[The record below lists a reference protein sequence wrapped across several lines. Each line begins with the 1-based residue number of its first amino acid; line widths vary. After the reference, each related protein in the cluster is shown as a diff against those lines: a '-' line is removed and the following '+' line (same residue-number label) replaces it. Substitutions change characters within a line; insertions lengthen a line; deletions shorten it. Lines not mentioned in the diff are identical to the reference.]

1 VTEFAAYRGG
11 PEDVFAR
18 RDGAVPSP
26 DGAPPSPR
34 VSFHPIVDL
43 DTGTVVAVSAPAP
56 AGPGTGLESDVDR
69 AILAAHATTQR
80 ETLLPLHLFLHART
94 LADDRSV
101 DRLHQTLTSLG
112 RRPGGVIVSVSG
124 MFGGMTPAEAG
135 VRLGR
140 LRAAGYLI
148 GIEHVADLPSRFVAE
163 VTPSVLTLDPE
174 LTRRAVAD
182 PRRAALV
189 EALVSLGRRTGGHVL
204 APGVVDD
211 DQLQKLRAL
220 GVRLAQGPLLT
231 PAGWRPGMPVTV
243 HLGARETDRLGPRV
257 TEFMLPATVMPDSA
271 TADAVF
277 SAFNAEPNTTS
288 VVLVDPAQRP
298 RYTVDRTRFLLKLA
312 GAYGHAL
319 HAHKPATRLADPPR
333 TVPRTVPAIAA
344 LRAAGEDAARVYD
357 DLVVIDEVGRCM
369 GVARVGDL
377 IRSLSELERRTAS

>member
-1 VTEFAAYRGG
+1 VTEFAAYRGV
-11 PEDVFAR
+11 PENAYAR
-18 RDGAVPSP
+18 RDDAGPAREALSP
-26 DGAPPSPR
+26 APR
-34 VSFHPIVDL
+34 IAFHPIIDL

-56 AGPGTGLESDVDR
+56 AAHGTGLESDVDR

-80 ETLLPLHLFLHART
+80 ETALPLHLFLHART
-94 LADDRSV
+94 LADDRSM

-112 RRPGGVIVSVSG
+112 RRPGGVIISVNG
-124 MFGGMTPAEAG
+124 LFGGMPPQEAAA
-135 VRLGR
+135 RLGR

-163 VTPSVLTLDPE
+163 VAPSVLTLDPE
-174 LTRRAVAD
+174 LTRRAAAD

-189 EALVSLGRRTGGHVL
+189 EALVSMGRRTGGHVL
-204 APGVVDD
+204 APGVADD
-211 DQLQKLRAL
+211 DQLHKLRAL

-231 PAGWRPGMPVTV
+231 PPDWRPGVPVTV
-243 HLGARETDRLGPRV
+243 RLGARERDRLGPRV
-257 TEFMLPATVMPDSA
+257 TEFMLPATVMPDTA
-271 TADAVF
+271 TADEVF

-298 RYTVDRTRFLLKLA
+298 RFTVDRTRFLLKLA

-319 HAHKPATRLADPPR
+319 HSHKPATRLADPPR

-344 LRAAGEDAARVYD
+344 LRAAGEDASRVYD

>member
-1 VTEFAAYRGG
+1 VTEFAAYRGV
-11 PEDVFAR
+11 PENAYAR
-18 RDGAVPSP
+18 RDDAGPARDALSP
-26 DGAPPSPR
+26 APR
-34 VSFHPIVDL
+34 IAFHPIIDL

-56 AGPGTGLESDVDR
+56 AIHGTGLESDVDR

-80 ETLLPLHLFLHART
+80 ETSLPLHVFLHART
-94 LADDRSV
+94 LTDDRSM

-112 RRPGGVIVSVSG
+112 RRPGGVIVSVNG
-124 MFGGMTPAEAG
+124 LFGGMPPQEAAA
-135 VRLGR
+135 RLGR

-163 VTPSVLTLDPE
+163 VAPSVLTLDPE
-174 LTRRAVAD
+174 LTRRAAAD

-189 EALVSLGRRTGGHVL
+189 EALVSMGRRSGGHVL
-204 APGVVDD
+204 APGVADD
-211 DQLQKLRAL
+211 DQLHKLRAL

-231 PAGWRPGMPVTV
+231 PPDWRPGVPVTV
-243 HLGARETDRLGPRV
+243 RLGARERDRLGPRV
-257 TEFMLPATVMPDSA
+257 TEFMLPATVMPDTA
-271 TADAVF
+271 TADEVF

-298 RYTVDRTRFLLKLA
+298 RFTVDRTRFLLKLA

-319 HAHKPATRLADPPR
+319 HSHKPAARLADPPR

-344 LRAAGEDAARVYD
+344 LRAAGEDASRVYD

>member
-11 PEDVFAR
+11 PENAYAR
-18 RDGAVPSP
+18 RDGIAPSGDP
-26 DGAPPSPR
+26 LSPSPR
-34 VSFHPIVDL
+34 IAFHPIIDL

-94 LADDRSV
+94 LADDRSM
-101 DRLHQTLTSLG
+101 DRLHQTLLSLG
-112 RRPGGVIVSVSG
+112 RRPGGVIVSVNG
-124 MFGGMTPAEAG
+124 LFGGMSPQDAAG
-135 VRLGR
+135 RLGR
-140 LRAAGYLI
+140 LRATGYLV

-163 VTPSVLTLDPE
+163 VAPSVLTLDPE
-174 LTRRAVAD
+174 LTRRAAAD

-189 EALVSLGRRTGGHVL
+189 EALVALGRRTGGHVL
-204 APGVVDD
+204 APGVIDD
-211 DQLQKLRAL
+211 DQLQKLRSL

-231 PAGWRPGMPVTV
+231 PPDWRPGMPVTV

-257 TEFMLPATVMPDSA
+257 TEFMMPATVMPETA
-271 TADAVF
+271 TADEVF

-298 RYTVDRTRFLLKLA
+298 RHTVDRTRFLLKLA

-319 HAHKPATRLADPPR
+319 HAHKPATRLADHPR

-344 LRAAGEDAARVYD
+344 LRAAGEDSSRVYD

-369 GVARVGDL
+369 GIARVGDL
-377 IRSLSELERRTAS
+377 IRSLSEMERRAAS